1 MSGEKDIS
9 RPGISVNTT
18 KILKNIALQS
28 TIPRSKPSLNCM
40 SIIATI
46 PERVVRQDED
56 ISGIALLSAVT
67 TASRA
72 PMAVR
77 SSVYRLQRIIA

>member
-1 MSGEKDIS
+1 M
-9 RPGISVNTT
+9 
-18 KILKNIALQS
+18 
-28 TIPRSKPSLNCM
+28 NCM